1 MDLLYVINIWWVLQS
16 SRFPK
21 SIQALSRQ
29 RLFLLLWEQIFCD
42 ISLVPDNSLKA
53 FPGSDVSVLSWA
65 WRGSNCRVH
74 LSIGL
79 HKGWAIEGAVR
90 CPKGLGGKL
99 YQKTGEHHNWR
110 RESKKLTIFARGWRL
125 EWCLC
130 GSAAFFDHCPVE
142 HFWSKEFVYEL
153 WTHFWTSKFRQWLV
167 AGNWGW

>member
-1 MDLLYVINIWWVLQS
+1 MLWSFFWFALCYQHLVGVAKLQISEIHTGPFTAKAVSAFMGTDLLW
-16 SRFPK
+16 P
-21 SIQALSRQ
+21 
-29 RLFLLLWEQIFCD
+29 
-42 ISLVPDNSLKA
+42 
-53 FPGSDVSVLSWA
+53 FPGVMFRYFPVDPWA

-110 RESKKLTIFARGWRL
+110 RESKKLTISARGWRL

-142 HFWSKEFVYEL
+142 DFWSKEFIYEL
-153 WTHFWTSKFRQWLV
+153 WTHFWTSKFRQWFV

>member
-1 MDLLYVINIWWVLQS
+1 MLSTSGGCCKAPDFRNPYRPFHGKGCFCFYGNRSCVTFLLSQTTHWK
-16 SRFPK
+16 RFPGVMF
-21 SIQALSRQ
+21 RY
-29 RLFLLLWEQIFCD
+29 
-42 ISLVPDNSLKA
+42 
-53 FPGSDVSVLSWA
+53 FPVDPWA

-110 RESKKLTIFARGWRL
+110 RESMKLTISARGWTW

-130 GSAAFFDHCPVE
+130 GLAAFFDHCPVE
-142 HFWSKEFVYEL
+142 D
-153 WTHFWTSKFRQWLV
+153 FWTSKFHQWFV